1 MMRVAG
7 LAVDGVLPVTALR
20 CHTTCKLSRR
30 LSRRRDIHP
39 TTPRARRG
47 AATGSFVRFFF
58 RGGRCT
64 GHSCAHTH
72 TDTHAIIS
80 RENKIHPLAIQKQ
93 VSHAPRR
100 VAQSARRATTSARS
114 LLDEQTSWETRAD
127 ENGAPDERHSP
138 AHTVCAPHTHARPLS
153 LIHKPSASSLS
164 DTCTCGRT
172 QVRLRRKP
180 AARSRVH
187 TILWTLMLI
196 AHWPTC
202 WLCTKPRP
210 GGRHEELTDAFISAS
225 EVPFSHPARGFLGH
239 HSLQFL
245 QIGDEIAAASPARN
259 EHFLLAKRAAIH
271 AQLVEGHRVV
281 LLGRIE
287 G

>member
-1 MMRVAG
+1 MMRVA
-7 LAVDGVLPVTALR
+7 VDGATGNCAALSHNVQAVASSVASARHTPDHTAR
-20 CHTTCKLSRR
+20 T
-30 LSRRRDIHP
+30 
-39 TTPRARRG
+39 ARRG
-47 AATGSFVRFFF
+47 HGELRSLFFS
-58 RGGRCT
+58 RWPVHRPHC
-64 GHSCAHTH
+64 CAH
-72 TDTHAIIS
+72 DTHAIIS
-80 RENKIHPLAIQKQ
+80 RENKISIPSLSKSKFRTRHAGWLSQHAALRPPLVRSSTNKQ
-93 VSHAPRR
+93 AGKR
-100 VAQSARRATTSARS
+100 ARTKTG
-114 LLDEQTSWETRAD
+114 LQTRDTV
-127 ENGAPDERHSP
+127 P
-138 AHTVCAPHTHARPLS
+138 HTPCAPHTHARPLS

-210 GGRHEELTDAFISAS
+210 GGRHEELTDALISAS

>member
-1 MMRVAG
+1 VQAVASSV
-7 LAVDGVLPVTALR
+7 ASAR
-20 CHTTCKLSRR
+20 HTPDHAART
-30 LSRRRDIHP
+30 
-39 TTPRARRG
+39 ARRG
-47 AATGSFVRFFF
+47 HGELRSLFFS
-58 RGGRCT
+58 RWV
-64 GHSCAHTH
+64 HSCAYTH
-72 TDTHAIIS
+72 TDTRNHRAKIRSIPSLSKSKFPTRHAGWLNAAS
-80 RENKIHPLAIQKQ
+80 TPCYDLR
-93 VSHAPRR
+93 SFAPRR
-100 VAQSARRATTSARS
+100 TNNLGNALARTKTG
-114 LLDEQTSWETRAD
+114 LQTRDTVSHTVRT
-127 ENGAPDERHSP
+127 
-138 AHTVCAPHTHARPLS
+138 AHTRPP
-153 LIHKPSASSLS
+153 IIPYHKPSASSLS

-210 GGRHEELTDAFISAS
+210 GGRHAVLTDAFISAS
-225 EVPFSHPARGFLGH
+225 KVPFSHPARGFLGH